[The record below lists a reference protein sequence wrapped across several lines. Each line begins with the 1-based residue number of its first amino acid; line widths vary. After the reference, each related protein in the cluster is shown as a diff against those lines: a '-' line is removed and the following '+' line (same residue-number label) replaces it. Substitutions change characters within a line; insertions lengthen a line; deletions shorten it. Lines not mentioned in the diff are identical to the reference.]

1 MARKLAGEALSS
13 GGQTDLRRLLETL
26 SPRLDT
32 ERFTFATTDEFA
44 VDETTFALIRE
55 DEAVTHVRA
64 DPQGSWARI
73 TLTVQSSLEAVGLT
87 ASVASALGERGIPAN
102 IIAAA
107 FHDHLFVP
115 WDRREDALQAL
126 RALS

>member
-1 MARKLAGEALSS
+1 MSPSGE
-13 GGQTDLRRLLETL
+13 TDLRRLLDTL

-32 ERFTFATTDEFA
+32 ERFTFATTEAFA
-44 VDETTFALIRE
+44 ADETTFALIRE

-64 DPQGSWARI
+64 DPDGDWARI

-87 ASVASALGERGIPAN
+87 AAVASALGERGIPAN
-102 IIAAA
+102 FIAAK

-115 WDRREDALQAL
+115 WNRREEALQAL